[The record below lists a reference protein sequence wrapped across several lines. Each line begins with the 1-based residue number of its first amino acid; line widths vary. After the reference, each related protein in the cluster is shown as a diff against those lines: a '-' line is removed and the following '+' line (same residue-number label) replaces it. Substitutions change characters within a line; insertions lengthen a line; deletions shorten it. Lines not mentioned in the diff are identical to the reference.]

1 MVGLRNDC
9 HFGKVILSFAKTTNE
24 KPPSSRWVSLTKRC
38 AVSNSRGLLMDA
50 VAIEMRLRTKGI

>member
-1 MVGLRNDC
+1 MIA
-9 HFGKVILSFAKTTNE
+9 ILGSHPIICKTTNE